1 MHKTDVFKVGD
12 KVKVRVIIKTNKD
25 MDFVTMT
32 DERAA
37 CFEPVD
43 QLSGYRSEDNTWFY
57 QETKD
62 TQTNVF
68 ITSLNKG
75 THIIGYD
82 VWVTNP
88 GEFTSGI
95 ATIQC
100 QYAPQLSAH
109 SAGKKIM
116 AENK

>member
-1 MHKTDVFKVGD
+1 M
-12 KVKVRVIIKTNKD
+12 
-25 MDFVTMT
+25 
-32 DERAA
+32 
-37 CFEPVD
+37 
-43 QLSGYRSEDNTWFY
+43 
-57 QETKD
+57 
-62 TQTNVF
+62 F
-68 ITSLNKG
+68 INSLNKG

-109 SAGKKIM
+109 SAGKMIQAVKQ
-116 AENK
+116 